1 MTSEDREVDVFITS
15 IDRKQNCQI
24 EDVFCTVS
32 ITSNVLVEWQRSLND
47 GKSTSFVSQLN
58 TSMNR
63 KVVQVNEERAERLEG
78 RLRRKAG
85 EIRSQLRKRNT
96 NRTSIL
102 QKKVS
107 FTVKDDEVLSADS
120 IEAKYRYNNN
130 T

>member
-63 KVVQVNEERAERLEG
+63 KVVQVNEERAE
-78 RLRRKAG
+78 
-85 EIRSQLRKRNT
+85 
-96 NRTSIL
+96 
-102 QKKVS
+102 
-107 FTVKDDEVLSADS
+107 
-120 IEAKYRYNNN
+120 
-130 T
+130 